1 MSRKQRIPDTIGGFL
16 GPMRAQL
23 TDYVNENRA
32 LGKDFKA
39 AVKILRYFD
48 RFTVADGYGQ
58 VGLTEDL
65 YLRWERSNP
74 KGIKLNTLGHRIKTI
89 AGFALYLRRND
100 HQTFIPTSPKGVK
113 YYRSFYVPHIFT
125 LDELRRLIAACDSMT
140 YSHAWLNAPVVFP
153 VILRVLIGCGTRIG
167 ETLSIRREDVD
178 SERGIITILNGKG
191 GKDRLIGVS
200 EDVIHSIQDLSKR
213 IHPGE
218 DSGLIFTMAD
228 GNSYTRDCC
237 YRIFRKQLWR
247 AGIPHGGKDKG
258 PRLHDLRHTY
268 ATLSLRQLVNSG
280 VRLQTALQYLAA
292 QLGHYSP
299 SVTERYVHLCPD
311 LVPLLAETIE
321 GIASRVIPM
330 EVEHEQEW

>member
-1 MSRKQRIPDTIGGFL
+1 MKRKQRIQDPIGRFL
-16 GPMRAQL
+16 GPMKTQL

-32 LGKDFKA
+32 LGKDFEA
-39 AVKILRYFD
+39 EVKVLRYFD
-48 RFTVADGYGQ
+48 GFTVVDGYGQ

-65 YLRWERSNP
+65 YWRWERSNP
-74 KGIKLNTLGHRIKTI
+74 KGIKPNTLGHRIKTV
-89 AGFALYLRRND
+89 AGFALYLKRND
-100 HQTFIPTSPKGVK
+100 YQTFIPTAPRGVR
-113 YYRSFYVPHIFT
+113 YYRSFYVPYIFT
-125 LDELRRLIAACDSMT
+125 LDELRRLITACDSMT
-140 YSHAWLNAPVVFP
+140 YSHAWFNAPLVFP

-167 ETLSIRREDVD
+167 ETLSMRIEDVD

-200 EDVIHSIQDLSKR
+200 EDVMHSIRELCKR

-218 DSGLIFTMAD
+218 NAGLIFTMAD
-228 GNSYTRDCC
+228 GNPYTRNCC
-237 YRIFRKQLWR
+237 YSIFRKQLWR

-292 QLGHYSP
+292 QLGHYSS
-299 SVTERYVHLCPD
+299 SVTERYVHFCPD

-330 EVEHEQEW
+330 EVKHEQ